1 MAHVSDRV
9 PVLDLEPDLAELLRH
24 DDLDR
29 ARAAALV
36 VVQDLPTGPWTAAPE
51 HAPAAGFLVV
61 HGCLSRDVAVLGE
74 ATAVD
79 FLAQGDLF
87 HTSLEPVMTSVPAES
102 TWSVLEPTRVALLDE
117 EFLTAVQPWPQL
129 TAALLRRQ
137 ERRAGWLAH
146 ILAIGHL
153 PRVEAR
159 ILVLLWL
166 FADRWGHKTG
176 TVVRVPIPLTHLQI
190 ARLIGARRP
199 TVTTT
204 LNQLIASGRIGRSR
218 QGHWTLYG
226 EPPAVLRS

>member
-1 MAHVSDRV
+1 MSDRV
-9 PVLDLEPDLAELLRH
+9 PVLDLEPELGELIGR

-36 VVQDLPTGPWTAAPE
+36 MLHDLPPGPWEPTPE
-51 HAPAAGFLVV
+51 SAPAGGFLVV
-61 HGCLSRDVAVLGE
+61 HGCLSRDVAVLGGGI
-74 ATAVD
+74 AVD
-79 FLAQGDLF
+79 FVGQGDLF

-102 TWSVLEPTRVALLDE
+102 SWSVLEPTRIALLDE
-117 EFLTAVQPWPQL
+117 EFLAAVQPWPQL
-129 TAALLRRQ
+129 TASLLRRQ
-137 ERRAGWLAH
+137 ERRSGWLAH

-159 ILVLLWL
+159 VLVLLWL

-176 TVVRVPIPLTHLQI
+176 SVVRVPIPLTHLEI
-190 ARLIGARRP
+190 AQLIGARRP

-204 LNQLIASGRIGRSR
+204 LNQLIASGRIAHDR

-226 EPPAVLRS
+226 DPPTMLRP